1 MKTLYA
7 KQLYDNYFNDAYYD
21 MLVNDSESTNDF
33 FIYGNKDFIGI
44 NGGVIK
50 YIKDNIVNYSLYEV
64 ESYYKNNLCA
74 YIIDYLK
81 QYKKISLKS
90 AIKIMQ
96 LLKSD
101 DNNGSAIIC
110 ATLEAIFNKRY
121 KKTIIRGACQS
132 DWNYLFYAIDY
143 IDNEQRDYIEAVY
156 FNCGYEIEYILIDD
170 NSDNMPQCAD
180 DIEGEYICV
189 ASLWNIKEYLKKHF
203 NCDNVVFYEIKDIK
217 TITTYKLNY
226 EVL

>member
-7 KQLYDNYFNDAYYD
+7 KQLHNDYFNDAYYD
-21 MLVNDSESTNDF
+21 MLVDDSECTNDF

-44 NGGVIK
+44 NGSVIK

-64 ESYYKNNLCA
+64 ECCYKNNLCA

-81 QYKKISLKS
+81 QFKKISLKN

-110 ATLEAIFNKRY
+110 ATLEAIYERKY
-121 KKTIIRGACQS
+121 EKTIIRGACQS
-132 DWNYLFYAIDY
+132 DWDYLFYAIDY

-156 FNCGYEIEYILIDD
+156 FNSGYEIEYILIDNTRD
-170 NSDNMPQCAD
+170 KAPQCAD
-180 DIEGEYICV
+180 DIEGEYIYV
-189 ASLWNIKEYLKKHF
+189 ASLWNIKDFLQKHF